1 MSRKKHHPYYTAFLL
16 LVGVGA
22 VCVGSVLLW
31 AATLRLPDF
40 DAFEERKV
48 AQSTK
53 IYDRTGE
60 VLLYDLHENAQRT
73 VVPFDNISRHVKN
86 ATVAIEDA
94 EFYQHHGIKWS
105 SLVRAVF
112 VNILALEYSQG
123 GSTITQ
129 QVVKNSLLTQEKKI
143 SRKIKEW
150 VLALKLEQN
159 LSKEEIL
166 ALYLN
171 ETPYGGRIYGVE
183 EASQGFFH
191 KSANDLTLAESA
203 YLAALPQAPTYYS
216 PYGENMDK
224 LENRKN
230 LVLSRMLEDNFITQ
244 EEYDSAKTEKVEFKP
259 RPEKGLLAPHFVFY
273 IRQYLEEKYGSNA
286 LEEDGLRVITTL
298 DYELQEQA
306 EKIVKEGALEN
317 EAKFNAKNAGLVAVD
332 PKTGQ
337 ILVMVGSRDY
347 FDTAVDGNVNIA
359 TAKRQPGSA
368 FKPFVYATAFK
379 KGLTPETIL
388 FDLPTQFST
397 ACSVQSTKSE
407 GPCYYPE
414 NYDSK
419 FRGPMSIRSA
429 LAQSVNIPAVK
440 ALYIAGITDSIKTAR
455 DMGISTLSNASRYG
469 LTLVLGGGEVT
480 LLDLTSAYGV
490 FGNEGVRN
498 ETTGILKI
506 ERSDGTV
513 LEEFN
518 GHPSRV
524 LDQNIALQISD
535 ILSDNIARTPSFG
548 SASALHFPSTDVAVK
563 TGTTNDYRDVWI
575 VGYTPDIAVGAWGGN
590 NDNTSIDKKVAGFV
604 IAPLW
609 HRFMETALQKYS
621 DASFPTPKP
630 STATKPILMGIW
642 QGGEGREIDIRTGN
656 SATRSTPDT
665 YRKLEVTQ
673 NVHNILYWIQKDNPA
688 GPVPNNPASD
698 PQYAYWEYPVRS
710 WAAQNGYT
718 SGVKVIT
725 DTTPPQSDSDTEIV
739 SGDIGITGLK
749 SSYQEDDTISVKLSL
764 PADYNNKQTEVL
776 INNTKVTDIVR
787 GSYSLSFP
795 IDSVSTLEE
804 KNDLYFIFHKNDGT
818 KVGISKTFLLK

>member
-1 MSRKKHHPYYTAFLL
+1 MARKKHRSYHTIIL
-16 LVGVGA
+16 LVLGLGA
-22 VCVGSVLLW
+22 LFAGSVLLW

-40 DAFEERKV
+40 DVFEERKV

-73 VVPFDNISRHVKN
+73 VIPFDKISRHAKN

-94 EFYQHHGIKWS
+94 EFYQHHGIKLS
-105 SLVRAVF
+105 SLFRAVL
-112 VNILALEYSQG
+112 VNILSLQYSQG

-171 ETPYGGRIYGVE
+171 ETPYGGRIYGIQ
-183 EASQGFFH
+183 EASQAFFH
-191 KSANDLTLAESA
+191 KDASDLTLAESA

-216 PYGENMDK
+216 PYGENKDA
-224 LENRKN
+224 LEDRKN
-230 LVLSRMLEDNFITQ
+230 LVLSRMLEDEFITK
-244 EEYDSAKTEKVEFKP
+244 EEYDAAKVEKIEFKP

-273 IRQYLEEKYGSNA
+273 VRQYLEQKYGQNA

-298 DYELQEQA
+298 DYSLQEAA

-317 EAKFNAKNAGLVAVD
+317 EEKFGAKNAGLVAVD

-347 FDTAVDGNVNIA
+347 FDVEVDGSVNIA

-379 KGLTPETIL
+379 KGLTPETVL

-397 ACSVQSTKSE
+397 ACPVHSTESAS
-407 GPCYYPE
+407 PCYYPE

-419 FRGPMSIRSA
+419 FRGPISIRSA

-440 ALYIAGITDSIKTAR
+440 ALYIAGISNAIKTAR
-455 DMGISTLSNASRYG
+455 DMGITTLTDAARYG

-480 LLDLTSAYGV
+480 LLDLTGAYGV

-498 ETTGILKI
+498 ETTAILKV

-513 LEEFN
+513 LEEFTE
-518 GHPSRV
+518 HPSRV

-535 ILSDNIARTPSFG
+535 ILSDNVARTPSFG
-548 SASALHFPSTDVAVK
+548 ASSALYFSNADVAVK

-590 NDNTSIDKKVAGFV
+590 NDNTPIDKKVAGFV

-609 HRFMETALQKYS
+609 HRFMDVALEK
-621 DASFPTPKP
+621 FPDSQFPKP
-630 STATKPILMGIW
+630 KEVFSDKPVLAGIW
-642 QGGEGREIDIRTGN
+642 QGGDAREIDSRTGEN
-656 SATRSTPDT
+656 ATRRTPQEF
-665 YRKLEVTQ
+665 RKTEVTQ
-673 NVHNILYWIQKDNPA
+673 NIHNILYWIQKDNPT
-688 GPVPNNPASD
+688 GPPPTNPASD
-698 PQYAYWEYPVRS
+698 PQYAYWEYPVRL
-710 WAAQNGYT
+710 WVQQKGYL
-718 SGVKVIT
+718 SGVTVIT
-725 DTTPPQSDSDTEIV
+725 DTLLSSPAVSEESDEGYV
-739 SGDIGITGLK
+739 TGLR
-749 SSYQEDDTISVKLSL
+749 SSYKKSGTISLKLEL
-764 PADYNNKQTEVL
+764 PSVYIISETEVF
-776 INNTKVTDIVR
+776 INNQKVSNVVR
-787 GSYSLSFP
+787 GLYSLSFP
-795 IDSVSTLEE
+795 VNSVSNLSEDNTLLIVFHSAEGEE
-804 KNDLYFIFHKNDGT
+804 LRITKNFS
-818 KVGISKTFLLK
+818 VE

>member
-1 MSRKKHHPYYTAFLL
+1 MTKKKHHPYYTTAL
-16 LVGVGA
+16 LVLGLAAFFAG
-22 VCVGSVLLW
+22 CVLLW

-40 DAFEERKV
+40 DVFEERKV
-48 AQSTK
+48 EQSTK

-60 VLLYDLHENAQRT
+60 VLLYDVHENAQRT
-73 VVPFDNISRHVKN
+73 IVPFDTISRHIKN

-105 SLVRAVF
+105 SLFRAVL
-112 VNILALEYSQG
+112 VNILSLQYSQG

-129 QVVKNSLLTQEKKI
+129 QVVKNSLLTQEKTI

-171 ETPYGGRIYGVE
+171 ETPYGGSIYGVQ

-191 KSANDLTLAESA
+191 KNASDLTLAESA

-216 PYGENMDK
+216 PYGDNMDK
-224 LENRKN
+224 LEERKN
-230 LVLSRMLEDNFITQ
+230 LVLSRMLENTFITQ
-244 EEYDSAKTEKVEFKP
+244 EEYDAAKIEKVAFKP

-273 IRQYLEEKYGSNA
+273 VRQYLEQKYGQAA
-286 LEEDGLRVITTL
+286 LEGDGLRVITTL

-317 EAKFNAKNAGLVAVD
+317 EVKFKAENAGLVATD

-347 FDTAVDGNVNIA
+347 FDTKIDGNVNIA

-397 ACSVQSTKSE
+397 SCSVQSTQSAS
-407 GPCYYPE
+407 PCYYPE

-419 FRGPMSIRSA
+419 YRGPISIRNA
-429 LAQSVNIPAVK
+429 LAQSINVPAVK
-440 ALYIAGITDSIKTAR
+440 ALYIAGISDSIKTAR
-455 DMGISTLSNASRYG
+455 DMGISTLADASRYG

-490 FGNEGVRN
+490 FGNEGIRN
-498 ETTGILKI
+498 ETAFILKV

-513 LEEFN
+513 LEEFTE
-518 GHPSRV
+518 HPSRV
-524 LDQNIALQISD
+524 LDQNIALQISN
-535 ILSDNIARTPSFG
+535 ILSDNAARTPAFG
-548 SASALHFPSTDVAVK
+548 AASGLYFPGTAVAVK

-575 VGYTPDIAVGAWGGN
+575 VGYTPNISVGAWGGN

-609 HRFMETALQKYS
+609 RRFMDVALQKYPDS
-621 DASFPTPKP
+621 PFPSPQKTT
-630 STATKPILMGIW
+630 STKPILNGIW
-642 QGGEGREIDIRTGN
+642 QGGEAREIDSRTG
-656 SATRSTPDT
+656 STATQNTPDAF
-665 YRKLEVTQ
+665 RKTEVVQ
-673 NVHNILYWIQKDNPA
+673 NVHSILYWIDKDNPT
-688 GPVPNNPASD
+688 GPVPKNPASD
-698 PQYAYWEYPVRS
+698 PQYAYWEYPIRT
-710 WAAQNGYT
+710 WAGQNGYV
-718 SGVKVIT
+718 SGTKIIT
-725 DTTPPQSDSDTEIV
+725 DTPLSTPNTDTD
-739 SGDIGITGLK
+739 SGDVRISGLK
-749 SSYQEDDTISVKLSL
+749 TSYKKNNTISLKLVFL
-764 PADYNNKQTEVL
+764 ADIDDSKTEVRV
-776 INNTKVTDIVR
+776 NNVSVSDVVR
-787 GSYSLSFP
+787 DSYSLSFP
-795 IDSVSTLEE
+795 LSSISTTE
-804 KNDLYFIFHKNDGT
+804 KNTLLLIFYKKDGT
-818 KVGISKTFLLK
+818 KITITKSFSVTQ